1 MGKILRKKRQKLC
14 LKAQSHRERERK
26 NSLIKI
32 ISSMKG
38 KYFSGEFT
46 CDLCRHTR
54 LSGYVYIIESEEY
67 EICKYC
73 NDGIFNKK
81 HFGKVIYTPMGN
93 KR

>member
-1 MGKILRKKRQKLC
+1 
-14 LKAQSHRERERK
+14 
-26 NSLIKI
+26 
-32 ISSMKG
+32 MKG

>member
-1 MGKILRKKRQKLC
+1 MGKILRKRKQKLS
-14 LKAQSHRERERK
+14 LKAQGRRDRERK

-32 ISSMKG
+32 ISGLKG

-54 LSGYVYIIESEEY
+54 LSGYVYIIDSEEF

-73 NDGIFNKK
+73 NDAIFNKK
-81 HFGKVIYTPMGN
+81 HFGRIIYTPMGN

>member
-1 MGKILRKKRQKLC
+1 MGKILRKKKQKLC
-14 LKAQSHRERERK
+14 LKAQNSKESKRK
-26 NSLIKI
+26 NSLIKML
-32 ISSMKG
+32 SDKKG
-38 KYFSGEFT
+38 KYFSGVFT

-54 LSGYVYIIESEEY
+54 LSGYIYTIDSEEY

-81 HFGKVIYTPMGN
+81 PFGKLIYTPMGN